1 MKVNYLPILIIAAL
15 MALGWTSKSNK
26 PQASSTVKTIY
37 HKKWIDFNKN
47 GQKDIYEDPS
57 LSIESRVE
65 DLLSQM
71 TMEEKTCQMVTLY
84 GYGRVAKDEL
94 PTSGWKQELWKDG
107 LGNIDEASNGVS
119 SKAQYAYPHSKH
131 VWALNE
137 IQKFFVEETRL
148 GIPVEFT
155 NEGIRGLN
163 HIKATSF
170 PAQIG
175 IGCTWN
181 KDLVH
186 QIGKCI
192 GSEGYALGY
201 NNIYSPVLD
210 VARDQRWGRIV
221 ESFGEDPFLV
231 SEYGINL
238 VNGLKSQGVVS
249 TLKHFAVYSAPKGG
263 RDGNVRLDPHIAP
276 REMHQIYLYPF
287 KRTIQESEV
296 LGIMSSYN
304 DYDGIPVSAS
314 PYFLTDL
321 LRQQYGF
328 KGYVV
333 SDSDAVIWIYSRHK
347 VADTYKEAVRQ
358 SVEAGLNV
366 RTTFNHPENFVNPL
380 RELINDKQLSM
391 EVINQRVKDVL
402 YVKFR
407 EGLFDAPYR
416 DEKKVDDIVRSEAHL
431 NLALKTSRESIVL
444 LKNENSALPLNR
456 DQISKILVCGPNA
469 NAKKSSISRYGA
481 LGVDI
486 ISPLE
491 GIRAYAKDKMDVDYA
506 LGCEIV
512 DKEWPYSEILPQSIT
527 SEEQSL
533 IDEAVNKAQSAD
545 VIIAVLGEDERMV
558 GENLSRTSL
567 DLPGRQ
573 NQLLKALIE
582 TGKPVI
588 TVLINGRPLSVN
600 YADKHSK
607 AILTAWFPGEFGG
620 QALADVLF
628 GEYNPGGKLSTTWP
642 ATVGQIPINFPYKPF
657 SQAGQFQKGPHGTGK
672 SRIVAP
678 LYPFGHGLSYS
689 NFTYSNLQVD
699 NQMTTT
705 KGEVTISFEITNDS
719 DYAGDEVPQLYF
731 EDTYSSVITYQW
743 QLRGFDR
750 IHLAPGETRQI
761 SFTLKPEHLT
771 LLNNEMQEVTEPG
784 LFNIAIGASSQDIR
798 LKGEFTIE

>member
-1 MKVNYLPILIIAAL
+1 MKANYLPILILAASL
-15 MALGWTSKSNK
+15 ALAWTVKQDE
-26 PQASSTVKTIY
+26 PQAETPEKSIY

-47 GQKDIYEDPS
+47 GRKDIYEDTEQA
-57 LSIESRVE
+57 IELRVE
-65 DLLSQM
+65 DLLGQM

-94 PTSGWKQELWKDG
+94 PTPEWKQELWKDG

-119 SKAQYAYPHSKH
+119 SKAQYAYPYNKH

-163 HIKATSF
+163 HMKSTSF

-181 KDLVH
+181 KKLVR
-186 QIGKCI
+186 QIGECI

-231 SEYGINL
+231 SEYGISL
-238 VNGLKSQGVVS
+238 VNGIKSQGVIS

-380 RELINDKQLSM
+380 RELVNEKALSM
-391 EVINQRVKDVL
+391 EVINQRVRDIL

-407 EGLFDAPYR
+407 EGLFDKPYR
-416 DEKKVDDIVRSEAHL
+416 DENKVDEVVRSEAHL
-431 NLALKTSRESIVL
+431 KLALQASQESVVL
-444 LKNENSALPLNR
+444 LKNESNTLPLKIDN
-456 DQISKILVCGPNA
+456 INKILVCGPNA
-469 NAKKSSISRYGA
+469 KAEKSSISRYGA

-491 GIRAYAKDKMDVDYA
+491 GISAYAKNKVEVDYA
-506 LGCEIV
+506 LGCEIM
-512 DKEWPYSEILPQSIT
+512 DKDWPYSEILPAAMT
-527 SEEQSL
+527 LEEKSR
-533 IDEAVNKAQSAD
+533 IDEAVDKAHSAD

-600 YADKHSK
+600 YADKHSS

-620 QALADVLF
+620 QAIADVLF
-628 GEYNPGGKLSTTWP
+628 GDYNPGGKLSTTWP
-642 ATVGQIPINFPYKPF
+642 AAVGQIPINFPYKPF
-657 SQAGQFQKGPHGTGK
+657 SQSGQFQKGPHGTGK
-672 SRIVAP
+672 SRIVEP
-678 LYPFGHGLSYS
+678 LYPYGHGLSYTQFS
-689 NFTYSNLQVD
+689 YSNLKID

-705 KGEVTISFEITNDS
+705 EGEVTISFDLTNDGS
-719 DYAGDEVPQLYF
+719 FAGDEVPQLYF
-731 EDTYSSVITYQW
+731 EDAYSSVITYQW
-743 QLRGFDR
+743 QLRAFDR
-750 IHLAPGETRQI
+750 IHLAPGETKPV
-761 SFTLKPEHLT
+761 SFILKPEQLT
-771 LLNNEMQEVTEPG
+771 LLNKEMQEVTEPG
-784 LFNIAIGASSQDIR
+784 LFNIAIGSSSQDIR
-798 LKGEFTIE
+798 LKGEFTID